1 MSDLAKAGLTQ
12 VIDASDKVA
21 DAAITALE
29 ETINVGVATGQAT
42 LNIGGKSLTTAL
54 EEVRAL
60 KAKLRASLQ
69 AIADSVSDAI
79 PTP

>member
-1 MSDLAKAGLTQ
+1 MSALAKAGLTQ
-12 VIDASDKVA
+12 VIDATDKVA

-29 ETINVGVATGQAT
+29 ETISVGVATGQAT
-42 LNIGGKSLTTAL
+42 LNIGGKSLTAAL
-54 EEVRAL
+54 EEVREL